1 MKWSIEPSDGVT
13 NNGDGSFTFPKNASI
28 TQYTVICDNEA
39 GCTAKTIY
47 NLPVDCGGKPDPP
60 QPGICDYFIVDSG
73 SYMDVEVGGGDG
85 CDSAWI
91 AAEGK
96 PIFNEG
102 GVTSDTCD
110 WIDINP
116 YRWGIDPPSKMC
128 SLYSAYPS
136 VAQRLMV
143 LAKIDEAASSPVST
157 DECKWSRSDTDLC
170 IQTPSD
176 KKTDPYFVDKGIIMS
191 CEHPSYPDHAWEY
204 HPPLSVY
211 PQAVQDAVN
220 NVGDYANK
228 LGTVEYTVKP
238 NTTGQKRSC
247 VITWYVNNVECKS
260 KTFTISQKGEGSVTP
275 VITINGREYTGDDNP
290 IPKDACEAG
299 SLAFSITEHLR
310 YTISPDN
317 GVKINNSLTGE
328 VNRGTHTIDY
338 ESVSD
343 GETKETTI
351 TFTNDNNETTTLN
364 LKRSC
369 NVVVTCDK
377 CDDFNI
383 TIITRSEVPSTGRTR
398 TPVLTFSTSCE
409 PEEGFTVAHKSGDSF
424 LDLGDR
430 KVQKV

>member
-143 LAKIDEAASSPVST
+143 LAKIDEAASTPIST
-157 DECKWSRSDTDLC
+157 DGCKWSASDTDLC
-170 IQTPSD
+170 IQELSD
-176 KKTDPYFVDKGIIMS
+176 KKTDPYFIGKGVIRA

-204 HPPLSVY
+204 HPPLTAY

-220 NVGDYANK
+220 NVGDYKNK
-228 LGTVEYTVKP
+228 LGTIEYIVKP
-238 NTTGQKRSC
+238 NTTGK
-247 VITWYVNNVECKS
+247 
-260 KTFTISQKGEGSVTP
+260 KT
-275 VITINGREYTGDDNP
+275 
-290 IPKDACEAG
+290 
-299 SLAFSITEHLR
+299 
-310 YTISPDN
+310 
-317 GVKINNSLTGE
+317 
-328 VNRGTHTIDY
+328 
-338 ESVSD
+338 
-343 GETKETTI
+343 
-351 TFTNDNNETTTLN
+351 
-364 LKRSC
+364 
-369 NVVVTCDK
+369 
-377 CDDFNI
+377 
-383 TIITRSEVPSTGRTR
+383 
-398 TPVLTFSTSCE
+398 
-409 PEEGFTVAHKSGDSF
+409 
-424 LDLGDR
+424 
-430 KVQKV
+430 